1 MPQHDAQARL
11 AVSTVIF
18 ALSPETDG
26 DGVERP
32 SLRVPLVRRLREP
45 GLGRWAL
52 PGGWLPVH
60 ESLDAA
66 AARTLN
72 ETTGLAPRY
81 LEQLYTFGD
90 PDRSPGERVVSVVY
104 WALVHSDEVERA
116 VSDENVRWFD
126 EDDLPD
132 LAFDH
137 AAIIEYAL
145 RRLRTKLEYS
155 GIAHA
160 LLGETFTMAELR
172 GVHEAV
178 LRKRLDPANFRRT
191 MESSGTL
198 VDTGERL
205 AGTRHRPPA
214 LYRFDPAHSPVASP
228 SPASAAPQHA
238 ASVTAPHAPRPG
250 THSKD
255 TP

>member
-1 MPQHDAQARL
+1 MPRHDESGAQARL

-18 ALSPETDG
+18 ALSPDEG
-26 DGVERP
+26 AAAP

-45 GLGRWAL
+45 GAGRWAL
-52 PGGWLPVH
+52 PGGWLPVD
-60 ESLDAA
+60 EGLDEA

-81 LEQLYTFGD
+81 LEQLYTFGA

-116 VSDENVRWFD
+116 VSDENVCWFD
-126 EDDLPD
+126 EDELPE

-137 AAIIEYAL
+137 REIIDYAL
-145 RRLRTKLEYS
+145 WRLRTKLQYS
-155 GIAHA
+155 RIAHA

-178 LRKRLDPANFRRT
+178 LRTQLDPANFRRT
-191 MESSGTL
+191 MEASGTL
-198 VDTGERL
+198 VDTGQRL
-205 AGTRHRPPA
+205 AGTPHRPPA
-214 LYRFDPAHSPVASP
+214 LYRFDTGAEPVAS
-228 SPASAAPQHA
+228 
-238 ASVTAPHAPRPG
+238 RPTG
-250 THSKD
+250 HHRTLR
-255 TP
+255 TNP